1 MEVID
6 PIENERWADNVLFF
20 FLVFPLFFF
29 PGLLQLE
36 IIDPIEV
43 DPRVFVEL
51 LIKEIDKGVRD
62 GLIDCHEFIKVH
74 MFT

>member
-1 MEVID
+1 V
-6 PIENERWADNVLFF
+6 F
-20 FLVFPLFFF
+20 FLPFS